1 MKNARE
7 VPNSL
12 KIWFLIHF
20 VIDYLFAIPLIFF
33 PDSFLRFLGWTIV
46 DNLSARLVGAAL
58 IGIGGISLLENKSS
72 LDSYNSLL
80 TLKILWSLAAIIS
93 LVISILE
100 GEAPKIIWLI
110 LIIFTLFSVLWIY
123 YKIKINTEKK

>member
-1 MKNARE
+1 MKNAKE

-20 VIDYLFAIPLIFF
+20 VIDYLFAIPLTFF
-33 PDSFLRFLGWTIV
+33 PNSFLKILGWTIV

-72 LDSYNSLL
+72 LDIYNSLL
-80 TLKILWSLAAIIS
+80 TLKILWSLAAIIGIT
-93 LVISILE
+93 ISISE
-100 GEAPKIIWLI
+100 GTAPKIIWSI
-110 LIIFTLFSVLWIY
+110 LIIFIMFSILWIY
-123 YKIKINTEKK
+123 YKIKLKQKI